1 MKSIVKF
8 VFPGAIF
15 ALLLLPSLLCAAQ
28 QAKTLTLG
36 VFPYLSPNQMVEQL
50 APLVKRIQ
58 QALGKE
64 IIMVSAPDFMSYVE
78 RTAKGEY
85 DLVVT
90 APHMGRLAQKRDGWQ
105 LVVMSGQQTATVILV
120 RKDSGILSLE
130 DLRGKRLSVGNWRS
144 VTYLLAEEALA
155 KKGLTLGK
163 DVEVVETAT
172 FSNVVQSVF
181 LKEVDAGA
189 TPTLL
194 WDKWVH
200 VNEEQHRQLREIF
213 RAQKPAPPSF
223 LVMVPPKTD
232 QATILRLRESLLSFK
247 ETPEGKEFLQ
257 KSQYES
263 FLPPDQA
270 AMERID
276 PYVHVLVGAGK

>member
-1 MKSIVKF
+1 MNRVIRS
-8 VFPGAIF
+8 VFL
-15 ALLLLPSLLCAAQ
+15 ALAVFFLLSPALHAAP
-28 QAKTLTLG
+28 KTEILTLG

-50 APLVKRIQ
+50 TPLVERMEE
-58 QALGKE
+58 ALGKK
-64 IIMVSAPDFMSYVE
+64 INLVSAPDFMSYVK
-78 RTAKGEY
+78 RTTEGEY
-85 DLVVT
+85 DLVLT
-90 APHMGRLAQKRDGWQ
+90 APHMGRLAQKRDGWH

-120 RKDSGILSLE
+120 RKDSGIQKLE
-130 DLRGKRLSVGNWRS
+130 DLRDKKMAVGNWRS

-155 KKGLTLGK
+155 RKGLTLGK
-163 DVEVVETAT
+163 DVQLIETAT

-181 LKEVDAGA
+181 IGEVDAGA

-194 WDKWVH
+194 WDKWIH

-232 QATILRLRESLLSFK
+232 QATIIRLRESLLNFND
-247 ETPEGKEFLQ
+247 TPEGKEFLQ

-263 FLPPDQA
+263 FLPPDQN
-270 AMERID
+270 AMESID
-276 PYVHVLVGAGK
+276 PYVHVLVEP